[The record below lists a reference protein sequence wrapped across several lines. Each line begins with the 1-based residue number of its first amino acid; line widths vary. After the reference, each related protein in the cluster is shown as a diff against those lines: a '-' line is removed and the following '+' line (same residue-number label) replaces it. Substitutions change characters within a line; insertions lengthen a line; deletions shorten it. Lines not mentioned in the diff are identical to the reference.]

1 MISEYEAG
9 LVYKVSGELKLHRE
23 TPTPKNNL
31 KNLNVNLNG
40 GLDCLVFWVLPRGHL
55 SRLPLSKGMSQVK
68 GSCVPQ
74 GRK

>member
-31 KNLNVNLNG
+31 KNLNVNLSG
-40 GLDCLVFWVLPRGHL
+40 GLDCLGF
-55 SRLPLSKGMSQVK
+55 
-68 GSCVPQ
+68 
-74 GRK
+74 